1 MLKRGG
7 SVDPSRFVNE
17 TFELLSIPAFDK
29 GVSEI
34 VEGRNIGSSK
44 KCVEPND
51 ILLSKIVPHIRRCWV
66 VPPIGKYRQ
75 IASGE
80 WIQFRSDRLHSE
92 YLKFFLISD
101 PFHCQFM
108 STVSG
113 IGGSLLRASP
123 SQVAKIKI
131 PVPPLAEQQKIVSV
145 LNAADSLRQKDQQLI
160 DKYNVLSQSL
170 FLEMFGDPVSN
181 PMGWE
186 VKLLKNLSIKIS
198 SGNTPK
204 GGSKVYVD
212 EGISFYR
219 SQNVWRNKIVL
230 NDIAYIDNKTHE
242 EMKKT
247 SLKNRDILMTK
258 TGRFNTENSS
268 LGRAALFIG
277 EDDSANVNGH
287 VYLIR
292 LQEKIINEFVL
303 FILTTHQYRE
313 YIRSV
318 CVGGIDK
325 RQINKEHLENF
336 PIIFPPSKIQQYFTE
351 RLALIEA
358 QKQLAQASLKKSEAL
373 FNSLLQRAFKG
384 QLTA

>member
-1 MLKRGG
+1 MLKRNAYEPWFTGG
-7 SVDPSRFVNE
+7 TVKFLNKK
-17 TFELLSIPAFDK
+17 TIGNFNIP
-29 GVSEI
+29 
-34 VEGRNIGSSK
+34 
-44 KCVEPND
+44 
-51 ILLSKIVPHIRRCWV
+51 LPHL
-66 VPPIGKYRQ
+66 P
-75 IASGE
+75 
-80 WIQFRSDRLHSE
+80 
-92 YLKFFLISD
+92 
-101 PFHCQFM
+101 
-108 STVSG
+108 
-113 IGGSLLRASP
+113 
-123 SQVAKIKI
+123 
-131 PVPPLAEQQKIVSV
+131 EQQKIASI
-145 LNAADSLRQKDQQLI
+145 LEAADSLRQKDQQLI
-160 DKYNVLSQSL
+160 EKYNALSQSL
-170 FLEMFGDPVSN
+170 FLEMFGDPVINS
-181 PMGWE
+181 MEWD

-230 NDIAYIDNKTHE
+230 DDIAYIDKKTHE

-336 PIIFPPSKIQQYFTE
+336 PIIFPPSKLQQYFTE
-351 RLALIEA
+351 RLAVIEA

-384 QLTA
+384 ELT